1 MVEVGASICAG
12 ASRKHMREEYS
23 RDDDRRIAHIL
34 TPTPLT
40 HARTNTPAQTLGG
53 KAGKG
58 AFSVVRSGRDLERES
73 QVAIKRVQD
82 ATEDLTYLRRLLRE
96 VALLRRLRG

>member
-1 MVEVGASICAG
+1 MRICVRAFE
-12 ASRKHMREEYS
+12 RVPTYTHPP
-23 RDDDRRIAHIL
+23 AHARIL
-34 TPTPLT
+34 TRTPLT
-40 HARTNTPAQTLGG
+40 HAHTNTPAQTLGG

-58 AFSVVRSGRDLERES
+58 AFSVVRSGRDLEREN

-96 VALLRRLRG
+96 VALLRRVRG